1 MCLYYVAYAF
11 IYLHMVLNGAVKAVM
26 AEGKEHALAVGVTK
40 MSTTKMFVVFLIL
53 CSSVY
58 MFNCLC
64 HEKIVSY
71 RYIYIQITLSL
82 FL

>member
-1 MCLYYVAYAF
+1 MNVP
-11 IYLHMVLNGAVKAVM
+11 LHMVLNGAVKAVM

-40 MSTTKMFVVFLIL
+40 MSTTKMCVVFLIL

-64 HEKIVSY
+64 HEKNSVISLY
-71 RYIYIQITLSL
+71 LYSNYSLCL